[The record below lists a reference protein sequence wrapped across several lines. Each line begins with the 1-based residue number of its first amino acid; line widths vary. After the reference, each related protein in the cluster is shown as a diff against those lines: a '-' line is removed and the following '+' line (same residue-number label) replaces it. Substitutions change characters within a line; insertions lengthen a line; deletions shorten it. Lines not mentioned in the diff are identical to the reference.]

1 MVIYITVGQNIG
13 FCAAYIGVISQ
24 WGSEGIQKNWLRQDS
39 KCSGSAANQRTRQT
53 GRILQVPDSQEEK
66 YLYSSFD
73 HTNVNFR
80 CTPTL
85 SFMVGHLAFLHAVYT
100 VVLLIV
106 LRKWH

>member
-1 MVIYITVGQNIG
+1 MGCRRHPEKLTMAG
-13 FCAAYIGVISQ
+13 
-24 WGSEGIQKNWLRQDS
+24 
-39 KCSGSAANQRTRQT
+39 KCFGSAANLRTHQT
-53 GRILQVPDSQEEK
+53 GKILQVRDSQEEK

-73 HTNVNFR
+73 HININFR
-80 CTPTL
+80 CTATL